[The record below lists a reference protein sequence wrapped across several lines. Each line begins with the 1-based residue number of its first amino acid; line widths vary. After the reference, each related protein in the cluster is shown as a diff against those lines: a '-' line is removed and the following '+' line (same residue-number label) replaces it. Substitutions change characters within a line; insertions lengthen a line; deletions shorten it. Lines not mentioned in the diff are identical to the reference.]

1 MLRVLALGDVLS
13 PATVEFLCRR
23 LWQFRRENKVDFTV
37 VNGENAGF
45 LSGIGSKDASL
56 LLDGGAD
63 CITGGNHTMA
73 AKSIY
78 STLESSDRVLR
89 PINLADGVPGTGYTI
104 LPARDRRIL
113 VFSALGCLFMEA
125 GTPDPVPYIERV
137 LAREAGRYDLSVL
150 DLHAEATG
158 EKIAAAF
165 RLDGKVSAIYGTH
178 THVPTAD
185 ETVLPMGTGY
195 VSDVGFCGRTG
206 GVLGVKAEVM
216 TARQR
221 TRLRYSYSE
230 AEGPFRAQGALFDL
244 DEATGKTLA
253 VRRVEFGE

>member
-1 MLRVLALGDVLS
+1 MLRVLVLGDVLS

-56 LLDGGAD
+56 LLEGGAD

-158 EKIAAAF
+158 EKIAA
-165 RLDGKVSAIYGTH
+165 
-178 THVPTAD
+178 
-185 ETVLPMGTGY
+185 MGTGY

-216 TARQR
+216 TARQK

>member
-1 MLRVLALGDVLS
+1 MLRVLVLGDVLS
-13 PATVEFLCRR
+13 PATVSFLARR
-23 LWQFRRENKVDFTV
+23 LWSFRREMKVDFAV

-45 LSGIGSKDASL
+45 LSGIGSRDAAL
-56 LLDGGAD
+56 LLDAGAD

-78 STLESSDRVLR
+78 STLDSSNRVLR
-89 PINLADGVPGTGYTI
+89 PINLADGVPGSGYTI

-137 LAREAGRYDLSVL
+137 LEREAGRFDLSVL

-158 EKIAAAF
+158 EKIAAAH
-165 RLDGKVSAIYGTH
+165 RLDGKISAIFGTH

-185 ETVLPMGTGY
+185 ESILPNGTGY
-195 VSDVGFCGRTG
+195 ISDVGFCGHTG
-206 GVLGVKAEVM
+206 GVLGVKTEVM
-216 TARQR
+216 TERQR
-221 TRLRYSYSE
+221 TRLRYSYAE

-244 DEATGKTLA
+244 DEATGKTVA
-253 VRRVEFGE
+253 VKRVEFGE

>member
-13 PATVEFLCRR
+13 PATVAFLSRR
-23 LWQFRRENKVDFTV
+23 LWGFRREAGVDFTV

-45 LSGIGSKDASL
+45 LSGIGSKDAAL

-73 AKSIY
+73 AKSVY
-78 STLESSDRVLR
+78 STLDSSDRVLR
-89 PINLADGVPGTGYTI
+89 PINLADGVPGAGYTI
-104 LPARDRRIL
+104 LPARDRKIL

-137 LAREAGRYDLSVL
+137 LARETGRFDVSVL

-158 EKIAAAF
+158 EKIAAAH
-165 RLDGKVSAIYGTH
+165 RLDGKLSAVFGTH

-185 ETVLPMGTGY
+185 ETILPKGTGY
-195 VSDVGFCGRTG
+195 ISDVGFCGRTG
-206 GVLGVKAEVM
+206 GILGVKTEVM
-216 TARQR
+216 TERQR
-221 TRLRYSYSE
+221 TRLRYSYAE
-230 AEGPFRAQGALFDL
+230 AEGPFRAQGVLFDL
-244 DEATGKTLA
+244 DETSGKTLA

>member
-1 MLRVLALGDVLS
+1 MLRILALGDVIS
-13 PATVEFLCRR
+13 PATVAFLSRR
-23 LWQFRRENKVDFTV
+23 LWSLRREKQIDFVV

-45 LSGIGSKDASL
+45 LSGIGSRDAAI

-63 CITGGNHTMA
+63 VITGGNHTMA

-78 STLESSDRVLR
+78 STLDASDRVLR
-89 PINLADGVPGTGYTI
+89 PINLAEGVPGSGYTI

-137 LAREAGRYDLSVL
+137 LAREAGRYDLSIL

-158 EKIAAAF
+158 EKLAAAH
-165 RLDGKVSAIYGTH
+165 RLDGKISAIYGTH

-185 ETVLPMGTGY
+185 ETVLPKGTGY
-195 VSDVGFCGRTG
+195 ISDVGFCGHTG
-206 GVLGVKAEVM
+206 GILGVKTEVM
-216 TARQR
+216 TERQR
-221 TRLRYSYSE
+221 TRLRFSYAE
-230 AEGPFRAQGALFDL
+230 AEGPFRAQGVLFDL
-244 DEATGKTLA
+244 DETSGKTLF
-253 VRRVEFGE
+253 VKRIEFGE